1 MTDRK
6 PPELPRF
13 LNPITIYILVILYT
27 FLSFLK
33 AER

>member
-6 PPELPRF
+6 PELPRYF
-13 LNPITIYILVILYT
+13 NPITIYILVILYT